1 MEENLRG
8 RAIPSLSA
16 RRAWTRLEKKICN
29 SERMRGGG
37 WEERWQRAVNEARCY
52 RVARSW
58 LRQVSTVRRAT
69 TFVEQSRHNLRRVR
83 CARLSRGP
91 TGLFFASSS
100 SFSPNASS
108 STLFLLPSKVQGNY
122 SHLPGNIFSREKR
135 KERKGWE
142 EKMGMRSNG
151 EGIKKKRGFFFLFFE
166 HGFILSRGGACR
178 VAVCQASTI
187 VSIESTVEHALVDRK
202 YRCRAYM
209 IFHDSFIITCSNS
222 IFCFI

>member
-122 SHLPGNIFSREKR
+122 SHLPGNTISKHFLSREKKGEKRVRR
-135 KERKGWE
+135 KD
-142 EKMGMRSNG
+142 
-151 EGIKKKRGFFFLFFE
+151 L
-166 HGFILSRGGACR
+166 
-178 VAVCQASTI
+178 
-187 VSIESTVEHALVDRK
+187 
-202 YRCRAYM
+202 
-209 IFHDSFIITCSNS
+209 
-222 IFCFI
+222 